1 MNKQKMTP
9 FEQALLDASL
19 EEFADIPDNEDE
31 INVTFSPVFTAK
43 AEKLVRNTQRKSW
56 RYVNTAMKRAA
67 LVAAIAALLVSTAM
81 AIPAVREEVIRFFI
95 REQGTHIAVA
105 FDPKQAANA
114 PECIETVY
122 VPTYVPEGYQ
132 EDTRS
137 ASTSAVC
144 AIWHDDSGNSIVYHQ
159 LPVSDDPSK
168 SDQYGVHSEGAKM
181 QMLYLNG
188 YRILSIYDDNVASY
202 VWTDHEYF
210 YDLSCCNT
218 VPQNEMMR
226 IFASIAVDEDAAI
239 EGAQ

>member
-9 FEQALLDASL
+9 FEQALLDACL

-56 RYVNTAMKRAA
+56 RYVNTAMKRVA
-67 LVAAIAALLVSTAM
+67 VAAIVAVLLATTAM

-105 FDPKQAANA
+105 FDPKQTANA

-188 YRILSIYDDNVASY
+188 YRILSVYDDNVASY

>member
-56 RYVNTAMKRAA
+56 RYVNTAMKRVA
-67 LVAAIAALLVSTAM
+67 VAAIVAVLLATTAM

>member
-56 RYVNTAMKRAA
+56 RYVNTAMKR
-67 LVAAIAALLVSTAM
+67 VAVAGIVAVLLATTAM

-114 PECIETVY
+114 PECIETVH

-218 VPQNEMMR
+218 VTQNEMMR

>member
-9 FEQALLDASL
+9 FEQALLDAAL
-19 EEFADIPDNEDE
+19 EEFSDIPDKDAE
-31 INVTFSPVFTAK
+31 IEVTFSPAFVAK
-43 AEKLVRNTQRKSW
+43 SERLLQHTRQKSW
-56 RYVNTAMKRAA
+56 WHVNAAMKRAA

-144 AIWHDDSGNSIVYHQ
+144 ATWRDQHGNAIAYHQ
-159 LPVSDDPSK
+159 LPVSNEPSN
-168 SDQYGVHSEGAKM
+168 SELYGISSNGSRTRI
-181 QMLYLNG
+181 LYLNG
-188 YRILSIYDDNVASY
+188 YKVLSVQDGHTISY
-202 VWTDHEYF
+202 VWTDREYF
-210 YDLSCCNT
+210 YDLSCSST
-218 VPQNEMMR
+218 VSQKEIIQ
-226 IFASIAVDEDAAI
+226 IFGSIEVDEDAVITSAD
-239 EGAQ
+239 

>member
-56 RYVNTAMKRAA
+56 RYVNTAMKRVA
-67 LVAAIAALLVSTAM
+67 VAAIVAVLLATTAM

-144 AIWHDDSGNSIVYHQ
+144 AIWHDDSGNAIVYHQ

>member
-1 MNKQKMTP
+1 MNEQKMTT

-56 RYVNTAMKRAA
+56 RYVNTAMKRVA
-67 LVAAIAALLVSTAM
+67 VAAIVAVLLATTAM

-168 SDQYGVHSEGAKM
+168 SDQYGVHSEGARM

-239 EGAQ
+239 KGAQ